1 MSGQPSITITA
12 ACASLMSLHSA
23 ILGEKTPRGHG
34 RAPHRGAANIALSNL
49 LRVLIDH
56 GAHFALGDFAL
67 IDRLGARATNGSFQ
81 PLSTDVY
88 ARALSAGNGSAADS
102 WEHAAKVQAW
112 PWPGTQLV
120 PRHQHLHVYG
130 AYLRPT
136 EIIPAPL
143 RRVHPRGRLCIGG
156 VWWRVYQLN
165 ADQLKIAAYPGDDGL
180 LQTLPTKGVER
191 VTHTRATWEAVVA
204 EERAIQKAAGGAQ

>member
-1 MSGQPSITITA
+1 MSGQTTTTA
-12 ACASLMSLHSA
+12 ACATLMSLHAA
-23 ILGEKTPRGHG
+23 ILAEKTPRGHG
-34 RAPHRGAANIALSNL
+34 RAPLRGDANIALSNL

-56 GAHFALGDFAL
+56 GAHFALGDFVL

-81 PLSTDVY
+81 PLATDVY

-102 WEHAAKVQAW
+102 WEHAAKVPAW

-180 LQTLPTKGVER
+180 LQTLPTKGVKR
-191 VTHTRATWEAVVA
+191 VTYTRATWAALVEA
-204 EERAIQKAAGGAQ
+204 ERAAQKAAGGAQ